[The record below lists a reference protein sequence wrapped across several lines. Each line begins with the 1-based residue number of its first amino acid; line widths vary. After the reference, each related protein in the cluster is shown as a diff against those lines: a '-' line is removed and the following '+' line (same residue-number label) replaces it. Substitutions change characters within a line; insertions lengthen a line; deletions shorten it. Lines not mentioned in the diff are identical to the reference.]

1 MSDVVITQ
9 QDIYDLLLDVKTTVS
24 TLVTERSQDANR
36 LNDHEE
42 RIRDIEA
49 REDLS
54 RRVTELEAF
63 NKALIS
69 QVEDIKRRVWAIP
82 GASVVIAG
90 SVLIFTLIRTY

>member
-63 NKALIS
+63 NKALIG